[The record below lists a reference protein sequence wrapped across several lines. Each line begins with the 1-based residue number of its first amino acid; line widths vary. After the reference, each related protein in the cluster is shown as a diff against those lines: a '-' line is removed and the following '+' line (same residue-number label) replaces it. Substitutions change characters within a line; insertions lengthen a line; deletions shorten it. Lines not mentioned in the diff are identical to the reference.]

1 MQNMSNLN
9 KFYDSYQVMGRNS
22 RLYFQK
28 EKVQE
33 LIRNVQTNLF
43 GSRFLPQTPEV
54 QMHIKCMSVTKT
66 KCPIVM

>member
-1 MQNMSNLN
+1 
-9 KFYDSYQVMGRNS
+9 MGRNS